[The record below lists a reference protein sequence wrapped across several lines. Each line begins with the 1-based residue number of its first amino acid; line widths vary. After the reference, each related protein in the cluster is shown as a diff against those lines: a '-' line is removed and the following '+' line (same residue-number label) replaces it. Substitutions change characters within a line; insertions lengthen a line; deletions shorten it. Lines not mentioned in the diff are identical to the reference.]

1 MQQTKEG
8 SRKRLNE
15 CQNSKDC
22 RKYAQASYLCRM
34 KTGGAQPQSA
44 SGTQQRTWRTV
55 AKKNHD
61 ERKSYKITCKQS
73 YHAQYFYHKE
83 VRGSD
88 DIERAAVLKYATRP
102 FMAVLLMKLIVVV
115 LFSGLENDGNASG
128 SGTSRMPGRR
138 PSIHLLCQHTWQ
150 LRGWE
155 DFESPG
161 LSLYWWKIKM
171 HGFDWLS

>member
-1 MQQTKEG
+1 MA
-8 SRKRLNE
+8 RYCL
-15 CQNSKDC
+15 
-22 RKYAQASYLCRM
+22 LCLIHPLLLC
-34 KTGGAQPQSA
+34 TFSA
-44 SGTQQRTWRTV
+44 SNNASLSRRTRARERASTKV
-55 AKKNHD
+55 ARSHAS
-61 ERKSYKITCKQS
+61 KSCTIL
-73 YHAQYFYHKE
+73 FYHKE
-83 VRGSD
+83 VRRSD
-88 DIERAAVLKYATRP
+88 NIERAAVLKYVTRP
-102 FMAVLLMKLIVVV
+102 FMAVLLMKVIVVV

-161 LSLYWWKIKM
+161 LSLYWWKIKI